1 VNCNGINVC
10 DGFQWLTLVS
20 NDFLVILPKIMLL
33 IKPITKCKL
42 SLMTMNHVEKPYKR
56 RVQFHTFADFFHL
69 EKILLV
75 QAVKTYG

>member
-1 VNCNGINVC
+1 
-10 DGFQWLTLVS
+10 
-20 NDFLVILPKIMLL
+20 MLL